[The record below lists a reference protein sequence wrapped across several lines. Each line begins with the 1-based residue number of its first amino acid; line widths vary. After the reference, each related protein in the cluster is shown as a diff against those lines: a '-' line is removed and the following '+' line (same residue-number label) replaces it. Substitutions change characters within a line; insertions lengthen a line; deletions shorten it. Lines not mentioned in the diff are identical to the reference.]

1 MKFFGK
7 STAHQGQSKQLNFDY
22 KDPLTLYGF
31 IDGGKITPA
40 RVTNLSHTRQK
51 ALCNAIKKARSIG
64 LLPSCHQTFDDFS
77 RPEPVSPKPF
87 NYK

>member
-7 STAHQGQSKQLNFDY
+7 SSGGGNGVKPPSAFDY

-31 IDGGKITPA
+31 LEGGKITPG
-40 RVTNLSHTRQK
+40 RVTGLSHSRQK
-51 ALCNAIKKARSIG
+51 TLCKAIKTARSLG
-64 LLPSCHQTFDDFS
+64 LLPSSHQTFDDFG

-87 NYK
+87 KL

>member
-7 STAHQGQSKQLNFDY
+7 APAHQKQSKHLTFDY

-31 IDGGKITPA
+31 IEGGKIAPA

-51 ALCNAIKKARSIG
+51 VLCNAVKKARSIG
-64 LLPSCHQTFDDFS
+64 LLPSSHQTFDDFS
-77 RPEPVSPKPF
+77 RPEPISPKPF

>member
-7 STAHQGQSKQLNFDY
+7 APTRQKQTKHLIFDY
-22 KDPLTLYGF
+22 KDPLTLYNF
-31 IDGGKITPA
+31 IEGGKITPA
-40 RVTNLSHTRQK
+40 RVISLSHSRQK

-64 LLPSCHQTFDDFS
+64 LLPSSHQTFDDFS
-77 RPEPVSPKPF
+77 RPEPISPKPF